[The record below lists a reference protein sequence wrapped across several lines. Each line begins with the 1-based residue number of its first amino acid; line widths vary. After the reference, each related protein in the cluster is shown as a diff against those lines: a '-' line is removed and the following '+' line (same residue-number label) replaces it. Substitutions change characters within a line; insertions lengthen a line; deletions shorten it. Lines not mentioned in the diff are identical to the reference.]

1 MGNLMMRHKVRT
13 SLVLLQLNFIS
24 INCFIFNKSPS
35 LETSNSVDNATNM
48 ILDSILPSA
57 ETMEQKTENE
67 YNKMEKVKKGSSFPY
82 YVVLSQTGN
91 KEKDDQVTSGNTL
104 IKRQGGLMQDLSA
117 AVANTRF
124 ITNPSS
130 MASLLGIGILQFLG
144 MQAIWL
150 LLMTLS
156 SVVKRRK
163 RSDNILDL
171 DSTDSIDFLTKY

>member
-1 MGNLMMRHKVRT
+1 MGNLMMGDRLRA
-13 SLVLLQLNFIS
+13 SFVLLQLNFLS
-24 INCFIFNKSPS
+24 THCFIFNKSPPS
-35 LETSNSVDNATNM
+35 ENLNSVDNATSM
-48 ILDSILPSA
+48 ILDNILPTA

-67 YNKMEKVKKGSSFPY
+67 YNKMETVKKETSFPY

-91 KEKDDQVTSGNTL
+91 KEKDDQVASSNTL

-124 ITNPSS
+124 ITSPSS
-130 MASLLGIGILQFLG
+130 MASFLGMGILQFLG

-163 RSDNILDL
+163 RSYNVLDL
-171 DSTDSIDFLTKY
+171 DSIDSINSLTSY